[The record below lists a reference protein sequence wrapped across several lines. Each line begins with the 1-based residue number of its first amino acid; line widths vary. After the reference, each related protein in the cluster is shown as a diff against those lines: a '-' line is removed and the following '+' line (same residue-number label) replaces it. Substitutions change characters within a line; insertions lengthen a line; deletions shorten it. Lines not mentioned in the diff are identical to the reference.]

1 VDKDQWKHPANT
13 HGHTKNYCQKNAK
26 ILQKKDCSD
35 VICYFT
41 NEIRRVISE
50 DMENSNFTSS
60 SSILMILLSR
70 SFNMLIKGVA
80 PIPNPTSRR
89 TSYLL

>member
-13 HGHTKNYCQKNAK
+13 EILLERCQNTTERR
-26 ILQKKDCSD
+26 LLR
-35 VICYFT
+35 ICHFT
-41 NEIRRVISE
+41 NEIRKVTSE

-70 SFNMLIKGVA
+70 SFSMLIKGVA